1 MAQFPS
7 SSGADGIWTLKQ
19 NRRGELGGDWPELAA
34 PLSHVGTAT
43 ANFPNASPSNNLTF
57 PSGTQAGDTA
67 IIVQGF
73 SGYNGS
79 GGVASGES
87 SLSVTP
93 DSQTDYVWG
102 EFSGSTN
109 YCDTVYIINSLTS
122 STVSGGYLYLTS
134 LSGSV
139 TTYSLATMIIV
150 RGAGTPAVRSTHD
163 AEGRTAQASTPVVV
177 NETSGSLPTSGVNT
191 SGILFNVITD
201 RQGAN
206 VYQDTQHTYNF
217 LKQTEVHD
225 QGGSIF
231 SQPCYKISYANYVSG
246 GHSSMIAR
254 LQVNVSNTYTSNS
267 IVISV

>member
-19 NRRGELGGDWPELAA
+19 NRRAELGGDWPEPAV
-34 PLSHVGTAT
+34 PLSHIGTAT
-43 ANFPNASPSNNLTF
+43 ANFPNATPSNNLTF

-73 SGYNGS
+73 SGYAGS
-79 GGVASGES
+79 GTASGLS

-102 EFSGSTN
+102 EFSGGTN

-122 STVSGGYLYLTS
+122 SQVSGGYLYLTS
-134 LSGSV
+134 SNGSV
-139 TTYSLATMIIV
+139 QTYSLATMIIV

-163 AEGRTAQASTPVVV
+163 AEGRTAQPSTPVVV

-206 VYQDTQHTYNF
+206 VYQDTTGTPF
-217 LKQTEVHD
+217 FDKITEVHD
-225 QGGSIF
+225 QGGSVF
-231 SQPCYKISYANYVSG
+231 SQPCYKISYADYLSG
-246 GHSSMIAR
+246 SFSSMLAR
-254 LQVNVSNTYTSNS
+254 LTVNVSNTYTSNS